1 MAENKEVQK
10 DQELSDKEIEAALND
25 IRETIDGDG
34 EKPNTEVLELTDVV
48 EESQSGEGLQI
59 SEEDMKAAV
68 EDSKNSEDI
77 DLPNSSHNDLMDEMG
92 KSISDQNNDLGNEDK
107 SAEENSETPTAENV
121 VEQPASGDGATDNG
135 EDQSAENSSEE
146 AATDSNPGTEE
157 VAQAAE
163 NSEET
168 KQDIEEENPGA
179 ANVSPTATEEVG
191 TESDEA
197 AEKADP
203 KMEAMSKMSDIADN
217 VQNVVAENE
226 KRDNLLDENTASE
239 SKDALRDIVKMANKP
254 NVNSVK
260 FRSGTSIEDIVSE
273 IMRPMLQ
280 EWLNDNL
287 AELVKKTVEREIRR
301 LVPQE
306 DEE

>member
-1 MAENKEVQK
+1 MSENKEVQNG
-10 DQELSDKEIEAALND
+10 QELSDKEIEEALND
-25 IRETIDGDG
+25 IRETIDGKG
-34 EKPNTEVLELTDVV
+34 EDPNTDVLELTDVV
-48 EESQSGEGLQI
+48 EGEQAAGEGQADKADQQAATADGDATQQ
-59 SEEDMKAAV
+59 EESAG
-68 EDSKNSEDI
+68 SR
-77 DLPNSSHNDLMDEMG
+77 HNDLMDEPTD
-92 KSISDQNNDLGNEDK
+92 SIDEKAIDAAV
-107 SAEENSETPTAENV
+107 AEEEKSKESLNEP
-121 VEQPASGDGATDNG
+121 EQQQNPAA
-135 EDQSAENSSEE
+135 EE
-146 AATDSNPGTEE
+146 APAVEAESAPQDSATAD
-157 VAQAAE
+157 
-163 NSEET
+163 
-168 KQDIEEENPGA
+168 
-179 ANVSPTATEEVG
+179 ATEDAGE
-191 TESDEA
+191 EQAEEIKDEA
-197 AEKADP
+197 AAEPAGEGGSEGAGAETTGGGAAADDGEM
-203 KMEAMSKMSDIADN
+203 KSAAVAKMSDIADN